1 MPGSS
6 HPPAPAQNPLHSPC
20 SGSCSHTQGL
30 LAQQLGESENK
41 VNHCLSRPCSA
52 SFSTFLPITLGLKSQ
67 PLTTVWQASGMQVR
81 PDHPPLS
88 MSTSP
93 GAPWASATLAF
104 WDTLPGMFCLRI
116 SQGSSPPPPSPSL
129 LGGWLTR
136 GLPKHTSAATP
147 YLSPQ
152 VPTWCYILHLLLVCV
167 SLTCH
172 LTWTVHCRHTS
183 MAGPGKTLNT
193 HLAITL
199 LNRSPAPRSAKNAP
213 TPTTGH
219 SYLPKTY
226 EIRTNHVSGVSVNHS
241 ANTSGCG
248 VYVHTRPRTLELQ
261 HPHPLLL

>member
-1 MPGSS
+1 MGCRCALTI
-6 HPPAPAQNPLHSPC
+6 PPYPCPLP
-20 SGSCSHTQGL
+20 QGL
-30 LAQQLGESENK
+30 PGLQPHWLSGRGLG
-41 VNHCLSRPCSA
+41 HSA
-52 SFSTFLPITLGLKSQ
+52 WDVLPPYFPRLIAPTTL
-67 PLTTVWQASGMQVR
+67 
-81 PDHPPLS
+81 
-88 MSTSP
+88 
-93 GAPWASATLAF
+93 TLIIR
-104 WDTLPGMFCLRI
+104 C
-116 SQGSSPPPPSPSL
+116 
-129 LGGWLTR
+129 WLTR

-183 MAGPGKTLNT
+183 MAGPGKPLNT

-261 HPHPLLL
+261 HPHPPLCKSWGCCREKRLPTESFLFFRKS